1 MKTRLIRK
9 LEIKFSVVGIQ
20 RLPAFNTRCGYLLSA
35 ALRSNAADYVL
46 RRFIFI
52 FLFYFFFIHRSF
64 SETTRPI
71 HTKFPGIV
79 YSSVD

>member
-1 MKTRLIRK
+1 MYY
-9 LEIKFSVVGIQ
+9 F
-20 RLPAFNTRCGYLLSA
+20 LSA

-52 FLFYFFFIHRSF
+52 FLFYFFIHRSF

-71 HTKFPGIV
+71 HTKFSGIV
-79 YSSVD
+79 YSSVDWIIR